1 MPFSAEAIR
10 CLAHEQ
16 NEAGSHALGR
26 LVDIVLRNSREER
39 NGGRDLCEE
48 TLLEL
53 DKGWGEQR
61 IDGALGT
68 GHS

>member
-1 MPFSAEAIR
+1 MPFSTEAIR

-16 NEAGSHALGR
+16 NEAGSHTLGR
-26 LVDIVLRNSREER
+26 LVHIVLGNSREER

-53 DKGWGEQR
+53 DKGRGEQR